1 MYAGR
6 RQGYTEGMRN
16 WLIVFSILG
25 LASSLALAEQ
35 TYRWV
40 DENGNMV
47 FSDQP
52 PPPGV
57 QGEAVDIPPASVV
70 ETYKPPRTDAAEPAT
85 DEATA
90 DADKPVRYSS
100 LSIVS
105 PENDA
110 TIRENAGNVSIV
122 VESRPALQPGHRLRL
137 YLDGVLLQDSE
148 KLSANLTNVDRGTH
162 TIRAEIVDG
171 SGKVLR
177 KATSQFHLL
186 RHSINQAT
194 PATP

>member
-1 MYAGR
+1 
-6 RQGYTEGMRN
+6 MRN
-16 WLIVFSILG
+16 WLIAFSILA
-25 LASSLALAEQ
+25 LASSPALAEQ
-35 TYRWV
+35 TYRWI

-70 ETYKPPRTDAAEPAT
+70 ETYKPPQTDAAEPAT
-85 DEATA
+85 GGGT
-90 DADKPVRYSS
+90 DADKPVRYTS
-100 LSIVS
+100 LSIVN

-110 TIRENAGNVSIV
+110 AIRENAGNVSIV

-137 YLDGVLLQDSE
+137 YLDGILLQDSE
-148 KLSANLTNVDRGTH
+148 KLSADLTNVERGTH
-162 TIRAEIVDG
+162 TVRAEIVDG